1 MAGTVD
7 LHGSPRERA
16 LAGFA
21 ALLTEAPWTVDAA
34 DMARLREAGLSEP
47 GLEHAVAVASFFN
60 YFTRVADGTGIDFD
74 YESPL
79 PRISVDRDRPA
90 LPRPAPT
97 EWNPALDGS
106 VLPAFRHRDFAR
118 GLLEQWRAY
127 LFERD
132 APISRRDRLV
142 VARAASEELC
152 DTGAVARWHDAA
164 PVDDRERAIAA
175 YTKKLTLTPWAMI
188 AEDLAPLRT
197 FGLTDEAILHMIAL
211 TAHQNAITRMHFG
224 LAALHGR

>member
-1 MAGTVD
+1 
-7 LHGSPRERA
+7 LRGSPRERA

-21 ALLTEAPWTVDAA
+21 ALLTEAPWTVDGD
-34 DMARLREAGLSEP
+34 DMARLRETGLPEP
-47 GLEHAVAVASFFN
+47 GLEHAIAVASFFN

-90 LPRPAPT
+90 LPRPASS
-97 EWNPALDGS
+97 EWNPSIDGS
-106 VLPAFRHRDFAR
+106 VLPAFRHRDAAR
-118 GLLEQWRAY
+118 PLLERWRAY

-152 DTGAVARWHDAA
+152 DIGAIARWHDAT
-164 PVDDRERAIAA
+164 PGDERERALAGYA
-175 YTKKLTLTPWAMI
+175 RKLTLTPWAMS
-188 AEDLAPLRT
+188 AEDLAPLRAH
-197 FGLTDEAILHMIAL
+197 GLSDEAILHVITL
-211 TAHQNAITRMHFG
+211 VAHQNTIARMHFG
-224 LAALHGR
+224 LAALYG